1 MGKYRLRIKVEEIE
15 GDCHVHEEGEEFLV
29 ESDGQTIRPVGTE
42 KICLY
47 ALNGVSSVLPAMTK
61 ELSEDD
67 WMAKEERLLQCMDP
81 GPEREGSG
89 TAYLKIKRERVDSVE
104 GE

>member
-1 MGKYRLRIKVEEIE
+1 MGEYRLRVTFEEIK
-15 GDCHVHEEGEEFLV
+15 GDCNVHEEGDEFVL
-29 ESDGQTIRPVGTE
+29 ESDGQTLRPDGTE

-47 ALNGVSSVLPAMTK
+47 ALNTVSSVLPAMTK

-67 WMAKEERLLQCMDP
+67 WMAKEERVLQCMDP

-89 TAYLKIKRERVDSVE
+89 TAYIKITRERV
-104 GE
+104 